1 MIHFTCDI
9 ITRFSL
15 PSTTIRI
22 LHEKIYNLLRLRY
35 NKDMITVLSQNEDYI
50 VCIKP
55 VGISS
60 EQNGMV
66 SLLSA
71 QENCPVYPV
80 HRLDQAVGGVM
91 VYAKS
96 PKAATYLSNHLFEKE
111 YLAVAKAG
119 ELSPEGELR
128 DYLYHDKRTNKS
140 FAVKSER
147 KNAKEAILTYRIL
160 ETRDELSL
168 IKVRLQTG
176 RTHQIRVQFASRK
189 MPLFGDGKYGS
200 RHKGNIALW
209 SYHLKFSD
217 PKDGIIREFEVLPD
231 LSLEP
236 FVRFSSL

>member
-1 MIHFTCDI
+1 
-9 ITRFSL
+9 
-15 PSTTIRI
+15 
-22 LHEKIYNLLRLRY
+22 
-35 NKDMITVLSQNEDYI
+35 MITVLSQNEDYI

-55 VGISS
+55 AGISS
-60 EQNGMV
+60 ELNGMV

-71 QENCPVYPV
+71 QENCQVYPV

-96 PKAATYLSNHLFEKE
+96 PNAATWLSSHLLEKE
-111 YLAVAKAG
+111 YLAVTKAG
-119 ELSPEGELR
+119 ELPLEGELR

-147 KNAKEAILTYRIL
+147 KNAREAILTYRIL
-160 ETRDELSL
+160 ETKDDLSL
-168 IKVRLQTG
+168 IRIRLQTG

-217 PKDGIIREFEVLPD
+217 PSNGAMKEFKVLPD

-236 FVRFSSL
+236 FVRFSSLCFLKKEDYNRILD